1 MKKVRVFGHPEIVVS
16 TVVEVEDD
24 ASTEEIF
31 KAATASF
38 QGLSQ
43 LIGNGGFGDRLI
55 GVNGPGDT
63 IMVDA
68 EPTFDDYTEEL

>member
-1 MKKVRVFGHPEIVVS
+1 MKKVRAFGHPEIVVS

-24 ASTEEIF
+24 ASPEEIF

-38 QGLSQ
+38 QGISQ